1 MTLQDASN
9 IAAIIM
15 APLTIAAIV
24 FAALQ
29 IGHARDSLKAHLI
42 NNLES
47 EFKDYY
53 KTYHKLLPGR
63 AWSNDKEGPSTDE
76 ERVEIEAYLEFFEK
90 IKLLIDGG
98 SIDIRTIDKM
108 FAFRFFLMVNN
119 SHAHK
124 VIYED
129 APYFLPLFA
138 LHKEWYE
145 YRTQRNREV
154 LLEVTSLEKV
164 DPETYAKCIT
174 DYHKEGKVA

>member
-24 FAALQ
+24 YAALQ
-29 IGHARDSLKAHLI
+29 IRHAKDSLKAQLI
-42 NNLES
+42 NSLES

-76 ERVEIEAYLEFFEK
+76 ELNEIEAYLEFFEK

-98 SIDIRTIDKM
+98 SIDISTIDKM
-108 FAFRFFLMVNN
+108 FAFRFFLMINN
-119 SHAHK
+119 SHAQNK
-124 VIYED
+124 VIYRD
-129 APYFLPLFA
+129 APYFLSLFA

-145 YRTQRNREV
+145 YRTQKDRES

-164 DPETYAKCIT
+164 DPETYEKCIT
-174 DYHKEGKVA
+174 DYHK